1 MVFSGSGDPVSRASL
16 WLLGLDYRYAHL
28 RIVGLAGD
36 ELEGFVLGGC
46 VILIPLG
53 TVLVLDHEGLALDL
67 FHFNLQKIGLGN
79 PTRLAPGWGLTAR
92 LGLGTSRPSP
102 GLAYQAGA
110 KLLACPTSPLSGSP

>member
-1 MVFSGSGDPVSRASL
+1 MVFSGSGDPVSRVSL

-53 TVLVLDHEGLALDL
+53 TVLVLDHEGLAFDL
-67 FHFNLQKIGLGN
+67 FHVYLQKIRVEGLPDTRLGAGRQVLSHAGLGH
-79 PTRLAPGWGLTAR
+79 
-92 LGLGTSRPSP
+92 
-102 GLAYQAGA
+102 
-110 KLLACPTSPLSGSP
+110 